1 VSAVLPLTAGDWLQ
15 IEREACS
22 RSLAEF
28 VRCAW
33 HIVEPGQP
41 YVHGW
46 HIDAISQHLEA
57 VTYGQISRLLINV
70 PPGMMKSL
78 LTAVFWPAWEWG
90 PRGLPHHRILA
101 TSHKA
106 DLAVRDNLKCRRLV
120 QSQWYQKLWG
130 NTVKLTGDQNAKT
143 KFENTATGFRDAMAF
158 TSLTGSRGDRVII
171 DDPLSVDDANS
182 PAAREA
188 VNTTFTESV
197 PTRLNNPMSSAI
209 VVIMQRLHERDVS
222 GIVLSE
228 NMGYE
233 HLMLPMEFEVKR
245 RCATSIG
252 FKDPRKREGELLF
265 PERFPAAVVKRDNA
279 ILGSYA
285 VAGQMQQRPAPR
297 EGGMFQ
303 RSWFEVVDAVPATNK
318 RVRRW
323 DLASTEATAGKNP
336 DWTVGLRM
344 SECDGVYYIEDV
356 VRQRKGPGGV
366 ERLIK
371 TTAMQDGKR
380 VKIRIP
386 QDPGAAGKLAAAA
399 LIRMLAGW
407 DVRAELETGAKDVRA
422 TPVSAQA
429 EANNVKLLRAEWNS
443 TFLDEVCMFP
453 NAAHDD
459 QVDAMSGAF
468 ATLLL
473 TSAYTLGNL

>member
-1 VSAVLPLTAGDWLQ
+1 VSAALPLTAGDWLQ
-15 IEREACS
+15 IEREACR

-33 HIVEPGQP
+33 HVVEPGQP

-46 HIDAISQHLEA
+46 HIDAICDHLEA
-57 VTYGQISRLLINV
+57 VTNGQISRLLINV

-101 TSHKA
+101 TSHKS

-120 QSQWYQKLWG
+120 QSQWYQSLWG

-158 TSLTGSRGDRVII
+158 ASLTGSRGDRVII

-182 PAAREA
+182 KAAREA
-188 VNTTFTESV
+188 ANTTFKEAV

-222 GIVLSE
+222 GIILSE

-233 HLMLPMEFEVKR
+233 HLMLPMEFEPER
-245 RCATSIG
+245 RCTTSIG
-252 FKDPRKREGELLF
+252 FKDPRKKDGELLF
-265 PERFPAAVVKRDNA
+265 PERFPLSTVRRDNA

-303 RSWFEVVDAVPATNK
+303 RSWFEVVEAVPATRK

-323 DLASTEATAGKNP
+323 DLASTEAHAGGDP
-336 DWTVGLRM
+336 DYTVGLRM
-344 SECDGVYYIEDV
+344 SESEGIYYIEDV
-356 VRQRKGPGGV
+356 IRARVGPGGV
-366 ERLIK
+366 EKLIK
-371 TTAMQDGKR
+371 TTAMQDGKA

-399 LIRMLAGW
+399 LIRMLSGY
-407 DVRAELETGAKDVRA
+407 DVRAEPETGAKDVRA

-429 EANNVKLLRAEWNS
+429 EAGNVKLLRANWNS

-468 ATLLL
+468 STLLL
-473 TSAYTLGNL
+473 TSDYTLRNL